1 MFDISVEALTA
12 LTSVILIDIVLAGDN
27 AIAVGMAAN
36 GLPAAQRGKVILVGI
51 AAATVL
57 RIGFALVASQLMA
70 IIGLLLAGGILLL
83 WVSWKLW
90 GELHASTRAAE
101 HEGELVLEGAAT
113 TAGVPTK
120 SFRQATIQIIAADV
134 SMSLD
139 NVLAVAGAAHE
150 HPRILAAGLVLSV
163 ALMGV
168 AAVVIA
174 KMLDR
179 FRWIAY
185 VGLVVILIVA
195 GRMIWDGGWDVFAAV
210 NGG

>member
-1 MFDISVEALTA
+1 MFDVSLDAITA

-36 GLPAAQRGKVILVGI
+36 GLPASQRGKVILVGI
-51 AAATVL
+51 AAATIL
-57 RIGFALVASQLMA
+57 RIGFALIASQLMA

-90 GELHASTRAAE
+90 RELHASSRAAE
-101 HEGELVLEGAAT
+101 HEGELVLEGAP
-113 TAGVPTK
+113 TADAPTK
-120 SFRQATIQIIAADV
+120 TFGHATIQIIAADV

-139 NVLAVAGAAHE
+139 NVLAVAGAAHD
-150 HPRILAAGLVLSV
+150 HPRILALGLILSV
-163 ALMGV
+163 ALMGA

-174 KMLDR
+174 KLLDR

-185 VGLVVILIVA
+185 VGLIVILIVA
-195 GRMIWDGGWDVFAAV
+195 VRMIWDGGLDVFSYL

>member
-1 MFDISVEALTA
+1 MFDVSLDAITA

-36 GLPAAQRGKVILVGI
+36 GLPASQRGKVILVGI
-51 AAATVL
+51 AAATIL
-57 RIGFALVASQLMA
+57 RIGFALIASQLMA

-90 GELHASTRAAE
+90 RELHASSRAAE
-101 HEGELVLEGAAT
+101 HEGELVLEGAP
-113 TAGVPTK
+113 TADAPTK
-120 SFRQATIQIIAADV
+120 TFGQATIQIIAADV

-139 NVLAVAGAAHE
+139 NVLAVAGAAHD
-150 HPRILAAGLVLSV
+150 HPRILALGLILSV
-163 ALMGV
+163 ALMGA

-174 KMLDR
+174 KLLDR

-185 VGLVVILIVA
+185 VGLIVILIVA
-195 GRMIWDGGWDVFAAV
+195 VRMIWDGGLDVFSHL

>member
-1 MFDISVEALTA
+1 MFHVSLDAITA

-36 GLPAAQRGKVILVGI
+36 GLPASQRGKVILVGI
-51 AAATVL
+51 AAATIL
-57 RIGFALVASQLMA
+57 RIGFALIASQLMA

-90 GELHASTRAAE
+90 RELHASSRAAE
-101 HEGELVLEGAAT
+101 HEGELVLEGAP
-113 TAGVPTK
+113 TADAPTK
-120 SFRQATIQIIAADV
+120 TFGQATIQIIAADV

-139 NVLAVAGAAHE
+139 NVLAVAGAAHD
-150 HPRILAAGLVLSV
+150 HPRILALGLILSV
-163 ALMGV
+163 ALMGA

-174 KMLDR
+174 KLLDR

-185 VGLVVILIVA
+185 VGLIVILIVA
-195 GRMIWDGGWDVFAAV
+195 VRMIWDGGLDVFSLL

>member
-1 MFDISVEALTA
+1 LFDISIDALTA
-12 LTSVILIDIVLAGDN
+12 LSSVILIDIVLAGDN

-36 GLPAAQRGKVILVGI
+36 GLPASQRGKVILVGI
-51 AAATVL
+51 AAATLL

-70 IIGLLLAGGILLL
+70 IIGLLLAGGVLLL

-90 GELHASTRAAE
+90 RELHASSRAAE
-101 HEGELVLEGAAT
+101 HEGELVLEG
-113 TAGVPTK
+113 VPTTGAPTK
-120 SFRQATIQIIAADV
+120 TFKQATIQIIAADV

-150 HPRILAAGLVLSV
+150 HPRILALGLILSV
-163 ALMGV
+163 ALMGA

-179 FRWIAY
+179 FKWIAY
-185 VGLVVILIVA
+185 VGLIVILIVA
-195 GRMIWDGGWDVFAAV
+195 VRMIWDGGLDVFATL

>member
-1 MFDISVEALTA
+1 MFDVSLDAITA

-36 GLPAAQRGKVILVGI
+36 GLPASQRGKVILVGI
-51 AAATVL
+51 AAATIL
-57 RIGFALVASQLMA
+57 RIGFALIASQLMA

-90 GELHASTRAAE
+90 RELHASSRAAE
-101 HEGELVLEGAAT
+101 HEGELVLEGAP
-113 TAGVPTK
+113 TADAPTK
-120 SFRQATIQIIAADV
+120 TFGQATIQIIAADV

-139 NVLAVAGAAHE
+139 NVLAVAGAAHD
-150 HPRILAAGLVLSV
+150 HPRILALGLILSV
-163 ALMGV
+163 ALMGA

-174 KMLDR
+174 KLLDR

-185 VGLVVILIVA
+185 VGLIVILIVA
-195 GRMIWDGGWDVFAAV
+195 VRMIWDGGLDVFSLL

>member
-1 MFDISVEALTA
+1 MFDVSLDAITA

-36 GLPAAQRGKVILVGI
+36 GLPASQRGKVILVGI
-51 AAATVL
+51 AAATIL
-57 RIGFALVASQLMA
+57 RIGFALIASQLMA

-90 GELHASTRAAE
+90 RELHASSRAAE
-101 HEGELVLEGAAT
+101 HEGELVLEGAP
-113 TAGVPTK
+113 TADAPTK
-120 SFRQATIQIIAADV
+120 TFGQATIQIIAADV

-139 NVLAVAGAAHE
+139 NVLAVAGAAHD
-150 HPRILAAGLVLSV
+150 HPRILALGLILSV
-163 ALMGV
+163 ALMGA

-174 KMLDR
+174 KLLDR

-185 VGLVVILIVA
+185 VGLIVILIVA
-195 GRMIWDGGWDVFAAV
+195 VRMIWEGGLDVFSLL

>member
-36 GLPAAQRGKVILVGI
+36 GLPATQRGKVILVGI

-90 GELHASTRAAE
+90 GELHASTRAAK
-101 HEGELVLEGAAT
+101 HEGELVLEGVAT

-120 SFRQATIQIIAADV
+120 SFRQATVQIIAADV

-150 HPRILAAGLVLSV
+150 HPRILAVGLVLSV

-168 AAVVIA
+168 AAVIIA

-185 VGLVVILIVA
+185 VGLLVILIVA

>member
-1 MFDISVEALTA
+1 LFDISVEALTA

-36 GLPAAQRGKVILVGI
+36 GLPAAQRRKVILVGI

-57 RIGFALVASQLMA
+57 RIGFALSASQLMS

-90 GELHASTRAAE
+90 SELHASTLAAE
-101 HEGELVLEGAAT
+101 HEGELILEGAKT

-120 SFRQATIQIIAADV
+120 TFRQATIQIIAADV

-150 HPRILAAGLVLSV
+150 HPKILAVGLIFSV
-163 ALMGV
+163 AMMGA
-168 AAVVIA
+168 AAVIIA

-185 VGLVVILIVA
+185 VGLFVILIVA
-195 GRMIWDGGWDVFAAV
+195 GRMIWDGGWDVLAAF
-210 NGG
+210 NEG

>member
-1 MFDISVEALTA
+1 MFDISLDAITA

-36 GLPAAQRGKVILVGI
+36 GLPASQRGKVILVGI
-51 AAATVL
+51 AAATIL
-57 RIGFALVASQLMA
+57 RIGFALIASQLMA

-90 GELHASTRAAE
+90 RELHASGRAAE
-101 HEGELVLEGAAT
+101 HEGELVLEGAPTSDA
-113 TAGVPTK
+113 PTK
-120 SFRQATIQIIAADV
+120 TFGQATVQIIAADV

-139 NVLAVAGAAHE
+139 HVLAVAGAAHE
-150 HPRILAAGLVLSV
+150 HPRILALGLILSV
-163 ALMGV
+163 ALMGA

-174 KMLDR
+174 KLLDR

-185 VGLVVILIVA
+185 VGLIVILIVA
-195 GRMIWDGGWDVFAAV
+195 VRMIWDGGLDVFAHL

>member
-1 MFDISVEALTA
+1 MVELSYEALVA
-12 LTSVILIDIVLAGDN
+12 LASVVFIDIVLAGDN

-36 GLPAAQRGKVILVGI
+36 GLPAAQRGKVILFGI

-57 RIGFALVASQLMA
+57 RIAFALVASQLLA

-83 WVSWKLW
+83 WVAWKLW
-90 GELHASTRAAE
+90 RELHAGVRAAE
-101 HEGELVLEGAAT
+101 HAGELALEGEPIAAL
-113 TAGVPTK
+113 PTK
-120 SFRQATIQIIAADV
+120 TFRQAIAQIVVADV

-139 NVLAVAGAAHE
+139 NVLGVAGAAHK
-150 HPRILAAGLVLSV
+150 HPWILAIGLVLSV
-163 ALMGV
+163 ALMGA

-185 VGLVVILIVA
+185 VGLLVILLVA
-195 GRMIWDGGWDVFAAV
+195 AKMIWEGGFQVFAAV
-210 NGG
+210 AGG